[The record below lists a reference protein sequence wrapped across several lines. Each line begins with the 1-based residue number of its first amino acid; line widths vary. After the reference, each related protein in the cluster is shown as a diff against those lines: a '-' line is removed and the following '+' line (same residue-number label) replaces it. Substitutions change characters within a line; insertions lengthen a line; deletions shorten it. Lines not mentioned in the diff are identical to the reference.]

1 MDFESWERS
10 VPADIRQDPLWSL
23 RVYRTA
29 LYAGELGRRDAEW
42 LSARSA
48 LGDLPDQL
56 ARATRSISV
65 NISEGYCRLSRRD
78 RGRFYEYA
86 LGSARE
92 SRDWYY
98 HARESLG
105 ADATT
110 ARLALHTTI
119 IRIMTV
125 LAAQCRP
132 PRDSDRRGKTKGP
145 PDAVVVDDP
154 SSPRTP
160 SSSPSPQ
167 PSTTPTSYLLNE
179 KEKE

>member
-1 MDFESWERS
+1 MEYDAWERA
-10 VPADIRQDPLWSL
+10 VPVEIQRDPLWSL

-29 LYAGELGRRDAEW
+29 LYAGDIGRRDAAYLAER
-42 LSARSA
+42 AN

-56 ARATRSISV
+56 ARSTRSISA

-92 SRDWYY
+92 ARDWYF

-110 ARLALHTTI
+110 ARLALLTTI

-125 LAAQCRP
+125 LAAQCKP
-132 PRDSDRRGKTKGP
+132 ATQPGARDEKGG
-145 PDAVVVDDP
+145 
-154 SSPRTP
+154 
-160 SSSPSPQ
+160 
-167 PSTTPTSYLLNE
+167 
-179 KEKE
+179 

>member
-1 MDFESWERS
+1 MDRVRPRSDDGKHSKKNATMGHSYPRECSMDYDTWERS
-10 VPADIRQDPLWSL
+10 VPADIQQDPLWSL

-29 LYAGELGRRDAEW
+29 LYAGDLGRQDAER
-42 LSARSA
+42 LSSRSA

-92 SRDWYY
+92 SRDWYF

-105 ADATT
+105 LDATT

-125 LAAQCRP
+125 LTAQCKP
-132 PRDSDRRGKTKGP
+132 PRDTARH
-145 PDAVVVDDP
+145 
-154 SSPRTP
+154 
-160 SSSPSPQ
+160 
-167 PSTTPTSYLLNE
+167 E
-179 KEKE
+179 